1 MFDEE
6 WDDVDDYE
14 GFLHRAVER
23 LADLCFLSDNDYLP
37 NAGDDYVLGYLDP
50 EDWWPLVNQLDE
62 AVDVET
68 IVDLVEELDP
78 LLRLPG
84 MPTELLEA
92 PLDFLQ
98 SILEGKLPLE
108 PSGKRV
114 NSRRLVRIA
123 LLMTQLLQAFP
134 PTAQAAV
141 RAWANVHRALIRPF
155 PFDDFDEEDFTAFLD
170 DADLPPAVTGFGMVL
185 SMTLMHWP
193 ERADGMPL
201 PQGLLDPELRD
212 DLYAQWEAL
221 ADDPAVTDA
230 GAGQAEALF
239 AQGQLAHALA
249 QLGSVD
255 ELDPDHLEDGEVA
268 LAYSRLSRAILWLH
282 HQCRHC
288 SKREGIACLVASNW
302 PDHPVP
308 LVDVAG
314 EIANT
319 GSIGGC
325 IRM

>member
-6 WDDVDDYE
+6 WDEADDYMS
-14 GFLHRAVER
+14 FLYEVADA
-23 LADLCFLSDNDYLP
+23 LAEVCFLSENEFLP
-37 NAGDDYVLGYLDP
+37 SDGEDYVLGYLDP

-62 AVDVET
+62 
-68 IVDLVEELDP
+68 IVDLEIIVELVHALDG

-84 MPTELLEA
+84 IPSELLEA

-98 SILEGKLPLE
+98 SILEGNLPLE

-114 NSRRLVRIA
+114 DSRRLVRIG
-123 LLMTQLLQAFP
+123 LLMTQFLKAFP

-141 RAWANVHRALIRPF
+141 RAWAVVHRALIHPF
-155 PFDDFDEEDFTAFLD
+155 PYEDLDEEDFTDFLD

-185 SMTLMHWP
+185 SMTLMRWP

-201 PQGLLDPELRD
+201 PDGLLEPELYD
-212 DLYAQWEAL
+212 ELYAQWEAL
-221 ADDPAVTDA
+221 ADDPTVTEA

-255 ELDPDHLEDGEVA
+255 ELDPDHLGDGEVA

-288 SKREGIACLVASNW
+288 SKREGVACTVASNW
-302 PDHPVP
+302 PDLPVP
-308 LVDVAG
+308 LVDIAG

-319 GSIGGC
+319 GRIEGC
-325 IRM
+325 VRM